1 MSLEF
6 TMTKK
11 DERILMKL
19 YSMYEVCLCKSL
31 VLYYNITVIYYNI
44 LYIQYV
50 LMIISSLLL
59 SESMDGNCTV
69 MFWWMSECMY
79 TK

>member
-44 LYIQYV
+44 LYIHV
-50 LMIISSLLL
+50 HICIDDNIKSS
-59 SESMDGNCTV
+59 SV
-69 MFWWMSECMY
+69 
-79 TK
+79 

>member
-31 VLYYNITVIYYNI
+31 VLDYNITVIYYNI
-44 LYIQYV
+44 LYIHV
-50 LMIISSLLL
+50 HIVGL
-59 SESMDGNCTV
+59 
-69 MFWWMSECMY
+69 
-79 TK
+79 

>member
-31 VLYYNITVIYYNI
+31 VLYYTITVIYYNI
-44 LYIQYV
+44 LYTCAYV

-59 SESMDGNCTV
+59 SESMATV
-69 MFWWMSECMY
+69 LCCFGG
-79 TK
+79 

>member
-1 MSLEF
+1 MPAMKKVGQIFEIQIMSLEF

-19 YSMYEVCLCKSL
+19 YSMYKVCLCKSL

-44 LYIQYV
+44 LYIHV
-50 LMIISSLLL
+50 H
-59 SESMDGNCTV
+59 
-69 MFWWMSECMY
+69 MY
-79 TK
+79 

>member
-44 LYIQYV
+44 LYMCIC
-50 LMIISSLLL
+50 IDDNIKSS
-59 SESMDGNCTV
+59 SV
-69 MFWWMSECMY
+69 
-79 TK
+79 

>member
-44 LYIQYV
+44 LYVHV

-59 SESMDGNCTV
+59 SESMATV
-69 MFWWMSECMY
+69 LCCFGG
-79 TK
+79 

>member
-6 TMTKK
+6 NMTKK

-44 LYIQYV
+44 LYMCICIDDNVKY
-50 LMIISSLLL
+50 SS
-59 SESMDGNCTV
+59 V
-69 MFWWMSECMY
+69 
-79 TK
+79 

>member
-19 YSMYEVCLCKSL
+19 YSMYEESECLCKSL

-44 LYIQYV
+44 LYV
-50 LMIISSLLL
+50 H
-59 SESMDGNCTV
+59 
-69 MFWWMSECMY
+69 MY
-79 TK
+79 

>member
-44 LYIQYV
+44 LYIHV
-50 LMIISSLLL
+50 HIVGL
-59 SESMDGNCTV
+59 
-69 MFWWMSECMY
+69 
-79 TK
+79 

>member
-31 VLYYNITVIYYNI
+31 VLYYNITVIYYTVCA
-44 LYIQYV
+44 YV

-59 SESMDGNCTV
+59 SESMATV
-69 MFWWMSECMY
+69 LCCFGG
-79 TK
+79 